1 VTHHMEHVGQGGQV
15 HQTQAAGGTN
25 LLTDKNILSDCL
37 ASQKFLAACYNHAV
51 TESANESLR
60 RDFMGI
66 YQEEQSSLKVI
77 FDTMARQGWYNLN
90 YAHHQ
95 DIAQVQHQFQQE
107 MAQGGQHQ
115 HHTGQHQHQA
125 NVPTQNFSQYGLQ
138 AGQFAPQHHPGFQ
151 QPYRNW

>member
-1 VTHHMEHVGQGGQV
+1 VTHHIEHSGQGVQM
-15 HQTQAAGGTN
+15 HQMQAAGGAN

-51 TESANESLR
+51 TESANDSLR

-66 YQEEQSSLKVI
+66 YQEEQNNLKAI
-77 FDTMARQGWYNLN
+77 FDVMTRQGWYNLN
-90 YAHHQ
+90 YASHQ

-107 MAQGGQHQ
+107 MTQGGKHFPGQLQYQAHAQGHQFNQH
-115 HHTGQHQHQA
+115 
-125 NVPTQNFSQYGLQ
+125 GLQ
-138 AGQFAPQHHPGFQ
+138 AGQFAQQHHPGFN

>member
-1 VTHHMEHVGQGGQV
+1 MTHHMEHAGQGVQM
-15 HQTQAAGGTN
+15 HQMQTAGGAN

-66 YQEEQSSLKVI
+66 YQEEQNNLKAV
-77 FDTMARQGWYNLN
+77 FDVMTRQGWYNLN
-90 YAHHQ
+90 YANPQ

-107 MAQGGQHQ
+107 MAQGGQPQ
-115 HHTGQHQHQA
+115 NFTAQHQYQA
-125 NVPTQNFSQYGLQ
+125 NVPAQQFNQYGVQ
-138 AGQFAPQHHPGFQ
+138 AGQFTPHHHPGFQ